1 MTEMQ
6 MEKKVRARCLLVIG
20 LLLLPGLIWVRAEEA
35 GQPTRANLEGVA
47 DESILN
53 ITTIGRK
60 SGKPRTR
67 PIWFVYDQGK
77 IYLQAGKEGNTDWYK
92 NLQKNPEVGLAIDEL
107 TLKGQAHTVEGE
119 AETERVHDLFR
130 EKYFQARIAQTF
142 GLSIGRGKVVE
153 VNIELQP

>member
-1 MTEMQ
+1 MAIMQ
-6 MEKKVRARCLLVIG
+6 MGKRMRARCLLVLG
-20 LLLLPGLIWVRAEEA
+20 LLLLPGPMGVRAEQA
-35 GQPTRANLEGVA
+35 GQPPRTDLKGVA

-53 ITTIGRK
+53 LTTIGRK

-92 NLQKNPEVGLAIDEL
+92 NLQKNPEVGLAIDKL
-107 TLKGQAHTVEGE
+107 VLKGQAHIVEGE

-142 GLSIGRGKVVE
+142 GSSIGRGKVVE
-153 VNIELQP
+153 VHMDLQP